1 MVEGHTLEFLKL
13 VQNLVARNVRV
24 VHLGL
29 EKVRSLCA
37 LDVAYKGDVG
47 VAVAVREAEGKFE
60 RKVFRGKV
68 EFPYIPGFLFMREAP
83 LMLQA
88 LDGLECDLILVD
100 GHGIAHPRKSGIA
113 TVIGVLLDK
122 PTIGV
127 AKSKLAGEVVREGG
141 VDFIVIDGE
150 KRGVKIGKY
159 YYSPGHLTDLEDCID
174 LGKRGYPKALKIADR
189 VSKEEKK
196 LL

>member
-1 MVEGHTLEFLKL
+1 MVEGHTLDFLKL
-13 VQNLVARNVRV
+13 IQLLVARNVKL

-37 LDVAYKGDVG
+37 LDVAYKGDIG
-47 VAVAVREAEGKFE
+47 VAVAVREEGGNFE
-60 RKVFRGKV
+60 YRVFKGKV

-83 LMLQA
+83 LMIKALEGLQ
-88 LDGLECDLILVD
+88 CDLILVD

-127 AKSKLAGEVVREGG
+127 AKSKLAGEVISDEGI
-141 VDFIVIDGE
+141 DYIVIDGE
-150 KRGVKIGKY
+150 KRGVKLGKY
-159 YYSPGHLTDLEDCID
+159 YYSPGHLTDLQDCVE
-174 LGKRGYPKALKIADR
+174 LGKRGYPAVLRLADKI
-189 VSKEEKK
+189 SKEEKK
-196 LL
+196 RV